1 MSPSRTSLLA
11 TSGVA
16 ADAAVAALLC
26 VGPAPTAG
34 RMLAAAATHAIAT
47 LCFAAWLDARAGQLG
62 LQRGGRQPRLLF
74 ATVAALLPVAG
85 PLLLGQLLARLARRD
100 DLPDAVL
107 AGTALMPAVFAAP
120 AMPDAAAALGMASLE
135 ARLRFDPD
143 SASRVAAVLATRRL
157 HDAGDAVRL
166 LRVALRDRTEDVR
179 LLAHALLEDRD
190 RRAYAAIE
198 ALTRELAEAPADRR
212 APLACLLAEAS
223 LELCTTGLVSGELES
238 FTLRQARQWIEEARG
253 AGPIRGSA
261 NAALLH
267 GRLLLRQGDAAAA
280 RVAFEESGRLGAP
293 APLLA
298 PYVAEVAF
306 QARRTVSGREER
318 V

>member
-1 MSPSRTSLLA
+1 MLA
-11 TSGVA
+11 ISGVA
-16 ADAAVAALLC
+16 SEAAVAALSC
-26 VGPAPTAG
+26 AGPGPAGG
-34 RMLAAAATHAIAT
+34 RMLAAAVAHAIGA
-47 LCFAAWLDARAGQLG
+47 LCLAAWLDARAERLG
-62 LQRGGRQPRLLF
+62 LQREGGRSWWLF
-74 ATVAALLPVAG
+74 ATVAGLLPLVG
-85 PLLLGQLLARLARRD
+85 PLLLGQLLGRLARRD

-107 AGTALMPAVFAAP
+107 AGTALVPAAFAAP
-120 AMPDAAAALGMASLE
+120 AAPDAATGLGLASLE

-143 SASRVAAVLATRRL
+143 SARRVAAVLATRRL
-157 HDAGDAVRL
+157 DDAGDAVRL

-190 RRAYAAIE
+190 RRAHAGIE

-212 APLACLLAEAS
+212 APLAYLLAETS
-223 LELCTTGLVSGELES
+223 LELCTSGFVSGELES

-253 AGPIRGSA
+253 AGPIRTSA

-280 RVAFEESGRLGAP
+280 RAAFEESRRLGAP

-298 PYVAEVAF
+298 PQLAEVAF
-306 QARRTVSGREER
+306 VARRSVSPREDHA
-318 V
+318 

>member
-1 MSPSRTSLLA
+1 
-11 TSGVA
+11 VA
-16 ADAAVAALLC
+16 V
-26 VGPAPTAG
+26 
-34 RMLAAAATHAIAT
+34 
-47 LCFAAWLDARAGQLG
+47 LCFTAWLDARAASLE
-62 LQRGGRQPRLLF
+62 LQRGGRQPWVLF
-74 ATVAALLPVAG
+74 ATVAALLPAFG
-85 PLLLGQLLARLARRD
+85 PLLLAGLLARLARRD

-107 AGTALMPAVFAAP
+107 AGTALMPAAYAVPAA
-120 AMPDAAAALGMASLE
+120 PDAAAALGMGSLE

-267 GRLLLRQGDAAAA
+267 GRLLMRQGAAAAA
-280 RVAFEESGRLGAP
+280 RAAFEESGRLGAL

-306 QARRTVSGREER
+306 QARRNVSGSEER

>member
-16 ADAAVAALLC
+16 AEAAVVASLCAGGAPSPARLAAAVAAH
-26 VGPAPTAG
+26 VV
-34 RMLAAAATHAIAT
+34 AT
-47 LCFAAWLDARAGQLG
+47 LCFAGWLNTRARQLG
-62 LQRGGRQPRLLF
+62 LQRGAQDQLLF
-74 ATVAALLPVAG
+74 ATVAGLLPLVG

-107 AGTALMPAVFAAP
+107 AGAPLVPPAFAVPAVSDVPAP
-120 AMPDAAAALGMASLE
+120 LGMGSLE
-135 ARLRFDPD
+135 ARLRFDPEP
-143 SASRVAAVLATRRL
+143 ASRVAAVLATRRL

-166 LRVALRDRTEDVR
+166 LRVALRDRAEEVR

-190 RRAYAAIE
+190 RRAYGAIE
-198 ALTRELAEAPADRR
+198 SLTRELAEAPADRR
-212 APLACLLAEAS
+212 ASLACLLAEAS

-253 AGPIRGSA
+253 AGPIRSSA

-267 GRLLLRQGDAAAA
+267 GRLLLRQGEAAAA
-280 RVAFEESGRLGAP
+280 REAFEESGRLGAP
-293 APLLA
+293 AALLA
-298 PYVAEVAF
+298 PHLAEVAF
-306 QARRTVSGREER
+306 QARRSAPPREER
-318 V
+318 A

>member
-1 MSPSRTSLLA
+1 MLA

-16 ADAAVAALLC
+16 AEAAVAALLYAGS
-26 VGPAPTAG
+26 GPTG
-34 RMLAAAATHAIAT
+34 WILAAAAHALAS

-62 LQRGGRQPRLLF
+62 LQREGRQRWLLF
-74 ATVAALLPVAG
+74 ATVAALLPLAG

-107 AGTALMPAVFAAP
+107 AGTALMPAAYAVPAA
-120 AMPDAAAALGMASLE
+120 PDAAAALGMGSLE

-280 RVAFEESGRLGAP
+280 RAAFEESGRLGAP

-306 QARRTVSGREER
+306 QARRNVSGSEER